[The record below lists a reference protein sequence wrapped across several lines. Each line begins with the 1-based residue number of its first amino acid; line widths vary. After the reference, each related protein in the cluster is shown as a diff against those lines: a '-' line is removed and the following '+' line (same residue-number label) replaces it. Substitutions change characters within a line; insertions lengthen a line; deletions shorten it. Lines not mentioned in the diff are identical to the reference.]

1 MKTALF
7 VAVLALTSALA
18 ISPTK
23 AAAQTGKVW
32 EIEATA
38 DQTFIVK
45 GENKPVMTVK
55 AGEPVTL
62 RITSHKGKMV
72 AKDGAVHGFKVKAL
86 ADQGW
91 DLRLKEG
98 TEEFT
103 LKAPTKPGEYV
114 IECTVPCGTHHAE
127 QKMKLVVV
135 P

>member
-7 VAVLALTSALA
+7 VAALALASALTVT
-18 ISPTK
+18 PTK

-38 DQTFIVK
+38 DQTFVVK
-45 GENKPVMTVK
+45 GEDKAVITVK

-62 RITSHKGKMV
+62 RITSHKGKMA

-98 TEEFT
+98 TEDFT
-103 LKAPTKPGEYV
+103 LKAPAKPGEYV
-114 IECTVPCGTHHAE
+114 IECTVPCGAHHAE